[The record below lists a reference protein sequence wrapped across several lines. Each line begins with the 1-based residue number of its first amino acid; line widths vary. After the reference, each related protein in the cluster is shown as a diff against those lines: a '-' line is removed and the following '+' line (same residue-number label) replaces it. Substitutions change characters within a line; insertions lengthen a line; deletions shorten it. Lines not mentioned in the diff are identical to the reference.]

1 MADTLPA
8 RRKGR
13 RAKAPQP
20 PAQRSGSGTV
30 SERILEAVAGSKKG
44 RRGLSLAALK
54 KVLSGSG
61 YDVAA
66 NKWRLKQA
74 VRSLVSKGSLV
85 QTSGSGASGSFKLSS
100 KGQKE
105 EATRA
110 ERKPRMKP
118 SGRGR
123 GRKAAAK
130 RPKRRRVA
138 PRKMRRAA
146 GGRRGAKGSRKARSP
161 KGRKAARSPGKGR
174 RQRPKPRKLAKPPEE
189 GSKAPTPEETS
200 ASEKTSQAC
209 SEIQGKA

>member
-30 SERILEAVAGSKKG
+30 SERILEAVAGSKQG

-54 KVLSGSG
+54 KMLSGSG

-110 ERKPRMKP
+110 EEKPRVRP
-118 SGRGR
+118 PGRQR

-130 RPKRRRVA
+130 RPKRRVA
-138 PRKMRRAA
+138 PRKM
-146 GGRRGAKGSRKARSP
+146 GRGAKGSRKARSP
-161 KGRKAARSPGKGR
+161 KGRKAARSPGKGG
-174 RQRPKPRKLAKPPEE
+174 RQRAKPRKLAQPPEE
-189 GSKAPTPEETS
+189 EGKAPAPEEISASEETS
-200 ASEKTSQAC
+200 QTC
-209 SEIQGKA
+209 SEIQGKN